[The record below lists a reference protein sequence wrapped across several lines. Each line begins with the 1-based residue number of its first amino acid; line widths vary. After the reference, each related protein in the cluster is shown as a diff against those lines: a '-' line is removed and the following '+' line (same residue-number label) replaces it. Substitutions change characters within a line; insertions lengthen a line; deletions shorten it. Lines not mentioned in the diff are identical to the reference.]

1 MGVPVGRRVGSGL
14 PLNPHGGQIRGLKLL
29 LPWEA
34 VLLIGLTGVPNLFRG
49 GPRDSVNGQGE

>member
-1 MGVPVGRRVGSGL
+1 MGRRVGSGL

-34 VLLIGLTGVPNLFRG
+34 VLLIGLTGMPNLFRG